1 MLLTVRVGET
11 CLFETKASADLPAV
25 YFHGKLLTDGHK
37 VVFSVTFNMRN
48 LVSNSYRESHELM
61 QTMKT

>member
-1 MLLTVRVGET
+1 M

-37 VVFSVTFNMRN
+37 VVFSVTCNMRN